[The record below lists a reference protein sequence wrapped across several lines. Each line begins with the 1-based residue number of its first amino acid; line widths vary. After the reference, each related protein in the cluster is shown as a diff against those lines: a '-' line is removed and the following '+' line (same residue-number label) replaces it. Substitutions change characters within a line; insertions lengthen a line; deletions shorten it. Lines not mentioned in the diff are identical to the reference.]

1 MKNRSLEDN
10 EIKAELLLSS
20 LLLSLE
26 KKCQIVNKEGERPI
40 KKCAEFFMSLCS
52 EKVLDV
58 PDSTFV
64 QYIPL
69 YLAMKAK
76 H

>member
-40 KKCAEFFMSLCS
+40 KKCAESFSRSFHLWSI
-52 EKVLDV
+52 
-58 PDSTFV
+58 FG
-64 QYIPL
+64 
-69 YLAMKAK
+69 
-76 H
+76 

>member
-26 KKCQIVNKEGERPI
+26 KKCQIVNNAHFGP
-40 KKCAEFFMSLCS
+40 KCSASSMHVKIIDFAARNNSFLRGFGLS
-52 EKVLDV
+52 
-58 PDSTFV
+58 
-64 QYIPL
+64 
-69 YLAMKAK
+69 YLKLK
-76 H
+76 LTID

>member
-10 EIKAELLLSS
+10 EIKAELMLSS

-40 KKCAEFFMSLCS
+40 KKCAEFY
-52 EKVLDV
+52 KKK
-58 PDSTFV
+58 
-64 QYIPL
+64 I
-69 YLAMKAK
+69 
-76 H
+76 